1 MITIRYAD
9 LPEGLHAQ
17 ARAHGRRTVIYLRP
31 GLTAE
36 QRRLS
41 LRRAR
46 QSARMGYG
54 PRLPGPGVALAVARH
69 VTAGTL
75 GNLGAA
81 VRRHPI
87 GFLVLSAGLATL
99 MACYVLFVTVDI
111 RLILD
116 PAQLP
121 AAHGALPARVLPTP
135 AAPRPGGVTLP
146 GQAAR
151 ARRGPRG
158 AGDGPRAAGE
168 RDRRDPGSARRAS
181 PTPAPSRSPSPSPAA
196 TPPPSPAASASPRA
210 SVCVTV
216 GPIGVCV

>member
-1 MITIRYAD
+1 MIRIRYAD
-9 LPEGLHAQ
+9 LPEGFHAQ

-87 GFLVLSAGLATL
+87 GFLVLSAGLVTL
-99 MACYVLFVTVDI
+99 MACYVLFVTVSV
-111 RLILD
+111 RLMLD
-116 PAQLP
+116 PAQVP
-121 AAHGALPARVLPTP
+121 AARGALPAWVRVMP
-135 AAPRPGGVTLP
+135 AAQSPRPGGGPLP
-146 GQAAR
+146 GHAAR
-151 ARRGPRG
+151 ARRGSRG
-158 AGDGPRAAGE
+158 AQDRRA
-168 RDRRDPGSARRAS
+168 RDRGPAGRAS
-181 PTPAPSRSPSPSPAA
+181 PSPAPSRPPSPAPSPAA
-196 TPPPSPAASASPRA
+196 TPPPSPAAAASPRS